1 MRRDLPVL
9 FTARMHQYTWLSKTQ
24 VSKYKIIISDSS
36 LYTYWCVS
44 LNGLLSPQPLLGPGC
59 FRGSIT
65 WQRRAPLPSLVVV
78 LISVQVILAAKY
90 SRNHPFTRYSGLS
103 QVHRAMSAT
112 CQLINT
118 FFWVNWW
125 INDLFAFL
133 ILTYA
138 FSQER
143 YLLLVQSNKY
153 QISALVSSTF
163 TMPFI
168 KTNPDQAPP
177 MWQKS
182 FWSLKGP
189 SRSLSELEMCLD
201 FFPKAQIP

>member
-1 MRRDLPVL
+1 MEWRNLALNYKTLDYKALPGEKPSNAIGVTCPKENPMRRDLPVL

-103 QVHRAMSAT
+103 QVHRAVSAT

-118 FFWVNWW
+118 FF
-125 INDLFAFL
+125 
-133 ILTYA
+133 
-138 FSQER
+138 
-143 YLLLVQSNKY
+143 
-153 QISALVSSTF
+153 
-163 TMPFI
+163 
-168 KTNPDQAPP
+168 
-177 MWQKS
+177 
-182 FWSLKGP
+182 
-189 SRSLSELEMCLD
+189 
-201 FFPKAQIP
+201 